1 MVDSVVISFKQRCCD
16 WEINGGGG
24 AENPEKLSEY
34 NVCVSEREFIGIF
47 EVWIGIRWVED
58 DIVGFF
64 CVDTDSMDSDALR
77 NNFSSVGERRN
88 DLSWWRW

>member
-47 EVWIGIRWVED
+47 EVVLD
-58 DIVGFF
+58 V
-64 CVDTDSMDSDALR
+64 
-77 NNFSSVGERRN
+77 
-88 DLSWWRW
+88 